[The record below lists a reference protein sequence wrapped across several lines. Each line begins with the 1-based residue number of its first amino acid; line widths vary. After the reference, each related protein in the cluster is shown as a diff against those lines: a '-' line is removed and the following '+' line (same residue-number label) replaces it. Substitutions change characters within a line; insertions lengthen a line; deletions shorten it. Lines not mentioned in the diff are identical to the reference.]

1 MAGSSPHVAV
11 GARVLVPVAR
21 PASLDSLLPIAA
33 AMAAVDDG
41 HVVPVTVVPRHA
53 PEDVVRAAADLAV
66 EAEARLVAEG
76 LSASGVVAE
85 ARSIPAGV
93 RSLVAS
99 ERATLVVM
107 GWRGLVDASRAFDAT
122 VDDVLGRSSVPLL
135 VVRPADLPPARVVVP
150 LGPGHT
156 VPHGRG
162 GLRLAATLAERL
174 AAARNLGVS
183 LLWAGEEE
191 PDLPDVVRG
200 LSDRVHH
207 DPRRLDLAVGAMA
220 KPGDVVVAAVAPT
233 TAGLREITTHVTAAT
248 PDATLVVAIDPGP
261 RPAKHLGAAVA
272 DAVPPVVDVDDDPV
286 EHVVTV
292 TVDPP
297 DDASVSRRRLVR
309 ALGHLGTVSE
319 PTIQWRAATGAQR
332 LRVEVRLLASGTT
345 AALGD
350 VMSALHEAPALAG
363 ARLRYDVERAAVPV
377 QLDHL
382 EPLGSIDAP

>member
-33 AMAAVDDG
+33 AMAAVDDRHG
-41 HVVPVTVVPRHA
+41 DHVPVTVVPRHA

-174 AAARNLGVS
+174 AAAR
-183 LLWAGEEE
+183 
-191 PDLPDVVRG
+191 PG
-200 LSDRVHH
+200 LSLIH
-207 DPRRLDLAVGAMA
+207 
-220 KPGDVVVAAVAPT
+220 
-233 TAGLREITTHVTAAT
+233 I
-248 PDATLVVAIDPGP
+248 
-261 RPAKHLGAAVA
+261 
-272 DAVPPVVDVDDDPV
+272 
-286 EHVVTV
+286 
-292 TVDPP
+292 
-297 DDASVSRRRLVR
+297 
-309 ALGHLGTVSE
+309 
-319 PTIQWRAATGAQR
+319 
-332 LRVEVRLLASGTT
+332 
-345 AALGD
+345 
-350 VMSALHEAPALAG
+350 
-363 ARLRYDVERAAVPV
+363 
-377 QLDHL
+377 
-382 EPLGSIDAP
+382 

>member
-207 DPRRLDLAVGAMA
+207 DPRRLDLAVGQVRGVVGEEEPRHA
-220 KPGDVVVAAVAPT
+220 DDHRQVVVVEALQELERPVLDEVGQHP
-233 TAGLREITTHVTAAT
+233 AGGAREARNAEGELEH
-248 PDATLVVAIDPGP
+248 
-261 RPAKHLGAAVA
+261 
-272 DAVPPVVDVDDDPV
+272 PVVEGLGRIGGGRGHRD
-286 EHVVTV
+286 
-292 TVDPP
+292 
-297 DDASVSRRRLVR
+297 SRGRGS
-309 ALGHLGTVSE
+309 ALGPAYVAGNGTHRRKDTRESG
-319 PTIQWRAATGAQR
+319 RARPSAA
-332 LRVEVRLLASGTT
+332 RVAW
-345 AALGD
+345 
-350 VMSALHEAPALAG
+350 
-363 ARLRYDVERAAVPV
+363 
-377 QLDHL
+377 
-382 EPLGSIDAP
+382 